1 MDIFPVISRC
11 LIVVKPKQPL
21 VDWINKLDP
30 TNPVTLEE
38 AQYDSSSF
46 LLPTFDEILD
56 PERTV
61 ESYLKSNY
69 QGIFLQE
76 LSDWYLDPKAYPKMT
91 YSHFLEWF
99 EISTHSMVFDMVNG
113 PITKYNL

>member
-1 MDIFPVISRC
+1 MDIFPVISRR

-30 TNPVTLEE
+30 AHPITLEE
-38 AQYDSSSF
+38 AQYDSSAY
-46 LLPTFDEILD
+46 LLPTFDEILY

-61 ESYLKSNY
+61 ESYLISNY

-76 LSDWYLDPKAYPKMT
+76 LSDWHLDLKAYPEMT
-91 YSHFLEWF
+91 YPHFLEWF
-99 EISTHSMVFDMVNG
+99 EISTHSMIYDMVSD
-113 PITKYNL
+113 PITRYNL